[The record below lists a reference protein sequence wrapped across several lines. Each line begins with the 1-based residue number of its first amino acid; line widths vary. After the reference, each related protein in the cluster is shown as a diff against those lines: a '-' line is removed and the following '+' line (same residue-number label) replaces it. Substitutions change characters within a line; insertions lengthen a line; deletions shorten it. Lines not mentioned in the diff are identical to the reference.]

1 MSVVGIAAGIA
12 RTVEEDT
19 GFDPAAV
26 TPGVVGFLVTAVF
39 ALAVIFLG
47 WDLGRRLRRNRYR
60 EEIRQSLEAELA
72 ERGAVSGAANADA
85 ADPEASGDAASA
97 AAPDRAPGGDEP
109 RNRD

>member
-39 ALAVIFLG
+39 ALAEAVTLLAVVAAFDALG
-47 WDLGRRLRRNRYR
+47 LN
-60 EEIRQSLEAELA
+60 
-72 ERGAVSGAANADA
+72 
-85 ADPEASGDAASA
+85 
-97 AAPDRAPGGDEP
+97 PGGS
-109 RNRD
+109 